1 MVIIE
6 NAVMAVHGK
15 TILVDD
21 LLPEVVFIVLT
32 LLKPTSSFDKYKKS
46 FGLE

>member
-6 NAVMAVHGK
+6 MAVMAVHGK

-21 LLPEVVFIVLT
+21 LLAEVVFIVLT
-32 LLKPTSSFDKYKKS
+32 LLTLTSSFDKYKKS

>member
-21 LLPEVVFIVLT
+21 LPEVVFIVLT